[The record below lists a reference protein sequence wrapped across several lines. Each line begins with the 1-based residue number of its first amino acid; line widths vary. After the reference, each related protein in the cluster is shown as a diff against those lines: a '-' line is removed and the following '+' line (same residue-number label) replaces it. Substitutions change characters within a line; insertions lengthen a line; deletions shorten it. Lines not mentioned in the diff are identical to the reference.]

1 MKLVA
6 AFFRLIRWPNL
17 LFIVLT
23 QLLFEVCI
31 YERVYPNSRISD
43 PAEGLRF
50 AALVLASVFIAAAG
64 YIINDYFD
72 QNIDQINKPDKVVV
86 NRIIGRRWV
95 IFWHMFL
102 SLTGIFFT
110 TFALPV
116 SDYWHLVLANMLSVV
131 ALWFYSTT
139 LKKKL
144 LVGNVLISLLTAWV
158 IGVLFFS
165 KYPLN
170 ISNLLSV
177 QQQEAR
183 FFRLMVV
190 YTAFA
195 FVISLIREV
204 IKDMEDIEG
213 DRRYGCTTMPIV
225 WGVNASKVFVAVW
238 TIVLIAALVILQI
251 YALGL
256 GWWQSVLYSL
266 LLIVAPL
273 VMVLRLLFRASK
285 PEDYHRISNLVKLV
299 MFTGILSMLFFKFY
313 L

>member
-17 LFIVLT
+17 LFIVIT

-31 YERVYPNSRISD
+31 YERIYPDARISD

-72 QNIDQINKPDKVVV
+72 QNIDQVNKPDKVVV
-86 NRIIGRRWV
+86 NRIISRRWV

-116 SDYWHLVLANMLSVV
+116 SQYWYLVLANMLSIV

-158 IGVLFFS
+158 IGVLFLS

-170 ISNLLSV
+170 ISKLLAV
-177 QQQEAR
+177 EQQEAR

-190 YTAFA
+190 YASFA

-225 WGVNASKVFVAVW
+225 WGINASKVFVAVW
-238 TIVLIAALVILQI
+238 IIVLVAALVILQI
-251 YALGL
+251 YALGF
-256 GWWQSVLYSL
+256 GWWQSALYAL

-285 PEDYHRISNLVKLV
+285 PEDYHRISSLVKLV
-299 MFTGILSMLFFKFY
+299 MLTGILSMLFFKFY
-313 L
+313 Q

>member
-31 YERVYPNSRISD
+31 YERIYPDTRISD
-43 PAEGLRF
+43 PADGLRF

-72 QNIDQINKPDKVVV
+72 QNIDQVNKPDKVVV

-116 SDYWHLVLANMLSVV
+116 SQYWYLVLANMLSIV

-158 IGVLFFS
+158 IGVLFLS

-170 ISNLLSV
+170 ISKLLAV
-177 QQQEAR
+177 EQQEAR

-190 YTAFA
+190 YASFA

-225 WGVNASKVFVAVW
+225 WGINASKVFVAVW
-238 TIVLIAALVILQI
+238 IIVLIAALVILQI
-251 YALGL
+251 YALGF
-256 GWWQSVLYSL
+256 GWWQSALYAM

-273 VMVLRLLFRASK
+273 IMVLRLLFRASK
-285 PEDYHRISNLVKLV
+285 PEDYHRISSLVKLV
-299 MFTGILSMLFFKFY
+299 MLTGILSMLFFKFY
-313 L
+313 H

>member
-6 AFFRLIRWPNL
+6 AFLRLIRWPNL

-31 YERVYPNSRISD
+31 YERIYPDIRISN
-43 PAEGLRF
+43 PAEGIRF

-72 QNIDQINKPDKVVV
+72 QNIDQVNKPDKVVV

-116 SDYWHLVLANMLSVV
+116 NQYWHLVLANMLSVV

-139 LKKKL
+139 FKKKL

-170 ISNLLSV
+170 ISKLLAV

-190 YTAFA
+190 YTSFA

-225 WGVNASKVFVAVW
+225 WGINASKVFVAVW
-238 TIVLIAALVILQI
+238 TTVLIAALLILQI

-266 LLIVAPL
+266 LLVVAPL
-273 VMVLRLLFRASK
+273 LMVLRLLIRASK
-285 PEDYHRISNLVKLV
+285 PEDYHRISSLVKLV

>member
-6 AFFRLIRWPNL
+6 AFFKLIRWPNL

-23 QLLFEVCI
+23 QILFEVCI
-31 YERVYPNSRISD
+31 YERIYPDARISD
-43 PAEGLRF
+43 PSEGLRF

-72 QNIDQINKPDKVVV
+72 QNIDQVNKPDKVVV

-95 IFWHMFL
+95 IFWHMFF

-110 TFALPV
+110 AFALPV
-116 SDYWHLVLANMLSVV
+116 NQYWHLVLANMLSIV

-144 LVGNVLISLLTAWV
+144 LVGNVMISLLTAWV

-170 ISNLLSV
+170 IHNLLSV

-183 FFRLMVV
+183 FFRLMIV
-190 YTAFA
+190 YAAFA

-225 WGVNASKVFVAVW
+225 WGINASKVFVAVW
-238 TIVLIAALVILQI
+238 VIVLIAALVILQI

-256 GWWQSVLYSL
+256 GWWKSVLYAL
-266 LLIVAPL
+266 LLIVTPL
-273 VMVLRLLFRASK
+273 LMVLRLLFRAAK
-285 PEDYHRISNLVKLV
+285 PEDYHRISSLVKLV
-299 MFTGILSMLFFKFY
+299 MFAGILSMLFFKFY
-313 L
+313 H

>member
-1 MKLVA
+1 LKPVA

-31 YERVYPNSRISD
+31 YERIYPDTRISD

-116 SDYWHLVLANMLSVV
+116 NQYWHLVLANMLSIV

-158 IGVLFFS
+158 IGILFFS

-177 QQQEAR
+177 KQQEAR

-190 YTAFA
+190 YTSFA

-225 WGVNASKVFVAVW
+225 WGINASKVFVAVW
-238 TIVLIAALVILQI
+238 VIVLIAALVILQI
-251 YALGL
+251 YALGF
-256 GWWQSVLYSL
+256 GWWQSALYAL

-273 VMVLRLLFRASK
+273 AMVLRLLFRASK
-285 PEDYHRISNLVKLV
+285 PEDYHRISSLVKLV
-299 MFTGILSMLFFKFY
+299 MLTGILSMLFFKFY
-313 L
+313 Q